1 MAHVEIG
8 KALDI
13 SALKDDFSNLSDDF
27 RDATETAREAL
38 VHQVETSPLASILI
52 AAGIGFLASQLLRL
66 SRAPR
71 LRAVPAPRPVRRAR
85 RSPSH

>member
-13 SALKDDFSNLSDDF
+13 DALRDEVSNLGDDF
-27 RDATETAREAL
+27 RDATEVARDAL

-52 AAGIGFLASQLLRL
+52 AAGIGFLASQLLGL
-66 SRAPR
+66 TRAPR
-71 LRAVPAPRPVRRAR
+71 VRSSHTARPVRRGR
-85 RSPSH
+85 RSSSH